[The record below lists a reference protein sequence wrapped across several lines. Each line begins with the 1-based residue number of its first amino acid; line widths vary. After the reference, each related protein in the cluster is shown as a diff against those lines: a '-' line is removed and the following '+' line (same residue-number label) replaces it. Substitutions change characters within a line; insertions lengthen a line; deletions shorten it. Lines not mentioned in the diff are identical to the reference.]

1 LSISLSDIRKEA
13 AMVKTFLLGFIKI
26 HILHHAAKGPIYG
39 LWLIKEL
46 HRHGY
51 AMSPGT
57 LYPILHSLEK
67 EGLLKSRERV
77 VDGKIRRNYVAT
89 SQGRRAL
96 KSAKEKIGEL
106 VQEVME

>member
-1 LSISLSDIRKEA
+1 ME
-13 AMVKTFLLGFIKI
+13 KTFLLGFIKI

-39 LWLIKEL
+39 LWLIEEL

-51 AMSPGT
+51 TMSPGT

-67 EGLLKSRERV
+67 EGLLKSRERS
-77 VDGKIRRNYVAT
+77 VDGKIRRNYVST
-89 SQGRRAL
+89 PQGRRAL
-96 KSAKEKIGEL
+96 KSVKRKIGEL

>member
-1 LSISLSDIRKEA
+1 ME
-13 AMVKTFLLGFIKI
+13 KTFLLGFIKI

-39 LWLIKEL
+39 LWLIEEL

-51 AMSPGT
+51 TMSPGT

-67 EGLLKSRERV
+67 EGLLKSRERSV
-77 VDGKIRRNYVAT
+77 EGKIRRNYVST
-89 SQGRRAL
+89 PQGRRAL
-96 KSAKEKIGEL
+96 KSVKRKIGEL